1 MAFRLLSKRFKMQ
14 RRLRFNVAITAALVF
29 IGSVSTV
36 HANLRDCNCSALINA
51 IREAATKDIG
61 IREKTGKND
70 HPEIARW
77 NRAVGAPVNAPYCAS
92 WVVNK
97 LLASGVVDVPVTAWS
112 PSLLPKNARVMWMNK
127 LLPGMKLEPFDIL
140 GMYFKSRKRIAHVGF
155 FYYQVGDHIRSME
168 ANTSLTAAAG
178 SAEDRDATTGGGVV
192 YKTRHQRSWYGAS
205 RFKNCFK

>member
-1 MAFRLLSKRFKMQ
+1 MQ
-14 RRLRFNVAITAALVF
+14 RRFLFYATIAAIVVF
-29 IGSVSTV
+29 IGSTSTV
-36 HANLRDCNCSALINA
+36 HANLRDCNCANLVNA
-51 IREAATKDIG
+51 IREAAAKDIG

-77 NRAVGAPVNAPYCAS
+77 NRRVGTKVNAPYCAS
-92 WVVNK
+92 WVVNV
-97 LLASGVVDVPVTAWS
+97 LLEAGVMDVPVTAWS
-112 PSLLPKNARVMWMNK
+112 PSLLPKSARVMWMNK

-168 ANTSLTAAAG
+168 ANTSLTAVSG
-178 SAEDRDATTGGGVV
+178 SNEDRDATTGGGVV
-192 YKTRHQRSWYGAS
+192 YKTRHQRAWYGAS